1 MKAVP
6 GAAAWRARVHVVLA
20 AIVLVA
26 ADAPKPLVVDDTAYV
41 AFARQI
47 VAHPFDPYGFEIF
60 WGQAPQPAFEVLAPP
75 LLPYWL
81 AGSMTLLGDQPA
93 FWKLALLPFTLAL
106 TASLWWLLRR
116 FAPGLEAPL
125 VWMAAL
131 SPSVLPFLN
140 LMLDV
145 PAAAL
150 ALLALALFLAACE
163 RPSLVQAALA
173 GLVAGLAMQTKYTGA
188 TVVAGMLAYGA
199 LNARLRH
206 ALVAAGVAAAV
217 FWGWEALMA
226 LRYGQSHLVQG
237 VLHLWPQ
244 RRGASPLAAFVWAL
258 GFLMLAGAVAP
269 AVGVLGLAALGGSRR
284 AVAGA
289 SLAVAA
295 VFGAIALLPG
305 AAIPDP
311 ELWPRMRGAS
321 PEGLLFGGLG
331 CATAA
336 SVARVAVRLAR
347 RERDAAALFLVA
359 WLVIEVAGFAV
370 LSPYLAARRTLGAV
384 LASLVL
390 CGRAAVASLGAERAR
405 RAVRVPLAL
414 GATLGGLFAAAD
426 FADAVAVRD
435 AVRRASSRIVGPA
448 AQSTVW
454 YLGHWGFQFYAERAG
469 MRPVVEGRSRLR
481 RGDWL
486 VVPEGVS
493 RPSIR
498 APGASPRPR
507 RIEVRSVSPWSTNP
521 WAYMGPIAIA
531 PRSKAQVRVS
541 IHRVLADFV
550 PPREQD
556 ARPEPRRRR
565 AARVRRRALSPSR
578 RARSTRR
585 ARPAPPPG
593 PTPRSR

>member
-1 MKAVP
+1 MTAVP

-20 AIVLVA
+20 ALALVA
-26 ADAPKPLVVDDTAYV
+26 ADAPKPLVVDDVAYV

-47 VAHPFDPYGFEIF
+47 AAHPSDPYGFEIF

-81 AGSMTLLGDQPA
+81 AGSMRILGDEPA
-93 FWKLALLPFTLAL
+93 LWKLALLPFTLAF
-106 TASLWWLLRR
+106 AGSLWWLLGR

-125 VWMAAL
+125 VWMAVL
-131 SPSVLPFLN
+131 SPSVLPFVN

-150 ALLALALFLAACE
+150 ALLALALFLGACD
-163 RPSLVQAALA
+163 RRSFAQAAVA
-173 GLVAGLAMQTKYTGA
+173 GLVGGLAMQTKYTGA

-199 LNARLRH
+199 LTARLRH
-206 ALVAAGVAAAV
+206 ALVAAGIAAGV

-237 VLHLWPQ
+237 ILYLWPQ
-244 RRGASPLAAFVWAL
+244 RRGASPLAAFVWSL
-258 GFLMLAGAVAP
+258 GFLTLVGAVAP
-269 AVGVLGLAALGGSRR
+269 AVGVLGLAALGGSRW
-284 AVAGA
+284 AVGGA
-289 SLAVAA
+289 ALAVTA
-295 VFGAIALLPG
+295 VFGLVALLPG
-305 AAIPDP
+305 AALPEP
-311 ELWPRMRGAS
+311 ELWPRVRGAS
-321 PEGLLFGGLG
+321 PEELLFAGLG

-336 SVARVAVRLAR
+336 SVVRVAVRLAR
-347 RERDAAALFLVA
+347 RERDATDRFLVV
-359 WLVIEVAGFAV
+359 WLAIEIAGFAV
-370 LSPYLAARRTLGAV
+370 LSPYLAARRTLGAA

-390 CGRAAVASLGAERAR
+390 CGRAAVTSLGPEHAR

-414 GATLGGLFAAAD
+414 GAALGGLFAAAD

-435 AVRRASSRIVGPA
+435 AVQRASSRLAEPA
-448 AQSTVW
+448 TRGTIW

-507 RIEVRSVSPWSTNP
+507 RIEVRSASPWSTNP
-521 WAYMGPIAIA
+521 WAYMGPVAVA
-531 PRSKAQVRVS
+531 PRSEAHVRVS
-541 IHRVLADFV
+541 LHRVLVDFV
-550 PPREQD
+550 PPREAD
-556 ARPEPRRRR
+556 T
-565 AARVRRRALSPSR
+565 SR
-578 RARSTRR
+578 
-585 ARPAPPPG
+585 
-593 PTPRSR
+593 